1 MEPWEELLLSSTRDD
16 EPKTSPLAWFFFF
29 MRDCVITWQPCSMLE
44 NGFHTEEEEEAASIC
59 LIFWEWVTPHGHLPV
74 IPLIVSPWYSCLVP
88 SGETIVPVH
97 TLPTAGIGEDPFQW
111 RPCYLEG
118 VVKSRYNRWHRRNLY
133 DIICLKCQVTITWFS
148 FKTLFTKVSRWPFK
162 WRCLP
167 GFTTDDTI
175 LIDSPPFT

>member
-16 EPKTSPLAWFFFF
+16 EPKTSPLAWFFFLNERLCHHMTALF
-29 MRDCVITWQPCSMLE
+29 NAGKWLSHRGGGRHLLDILGVGDSY
-44 NGFHTEEEEEAASIC
+44 
-59 LIFWEWVTPHGHLPV
+59 GHPPV
-74 IPLIVSPWYSCLVP
+74 IPLIVSTWFSCLVP

-118 VVKSRYNRWHRRNLY
+118 VVKSRYNRWHRQNLY
-133 DIICLKCQVTITWFS
+133 YTCLKCQVTITWFS

-167 GFTTDDTI
+167 GFATDDTI
-175 LIDSPPFT
+175 LIDSPLFT